1 MMRVHVVDEDVE
13 HPGGLL
19 ELLHAAQAVVS
30 GSAATG
36 CNQIVVGNPTEPP
49 QLKHL
54 QLELWLGKPP
64 IDPDPALRGWQ
75 LLEIRQLGG
84 DGGDEVSS

>member
-1 MMRVHVVDEDVE
+1 MPDR
-13 HPGGLL
+13 L
-19 ELLHAAQAVVS
+19 
-30 GSAATG
+30 
-36 CNQIVVGNPTEPP
+36 IVVGNPTEPP
-49 QLKHL
+49 HLKHL

-84 DGGDEVSS
+84 DGGDEVSSICEGARRPRVSPRSGGYHWPRVNSATTRR